1 MTDFPVWV
9 SSPTERDLSE
19 RGMDLCRS
27 FDLKDLHRFVLYLE
41 VEILEVINFKN
52 YIHNSQPLIS
62 GLADRLIRRKL
73 RWLTYLP
80 PLEVGSRG
88 VFYSFSTAII
98 YFWQWNV
105 ALLGS
110 GW

>member
-1 MTDFPVWV
+1 
-9 SSPTERDLSE
+9 
-19 RGMDLCRS
+19 MDLCRS

-73 RWLTYLP
+73 RWLTYLT
-80 PLEVGSRG
+80 PLEMGRKGCVLFFLHGYYLYLAMECR
-88 VFYSFSTAII
+88 TP
-98 YFWQWNV
+98 WQWLV
-105 ALLGS
+105 KLLTDDHGD
-110 GW
+110 